1 MERIDQVM
9 VSLRQLIRATEL
21 HSKQL
26 LKTTGLTTPQLLILR
41 AIRDMGEVTAGK
53 LASTVSLSQA
63 TMTSILD
70 RMEKHGLVFR
80 KRSEL
85 DRRKIYVSLTDKAR
99 ETLEHSPMPLQEHF
113 HARFD
118 NLADWEQNMI
128 IAALQRVVDM
138 MDATNIGAAP
148 MLAIG
153 ALYSPDPEPEAGLGS
168 AESVATSTE
177 SVATSPGTAAGATPP
192 PLV

>member
-85 DRRKIYVSLTDKAR
+85 DRRKIYVLLTDKAR
-99 ETLEHSPMPLQEHF
+99 ETLEHSPMP
-113 HARFD
+113 
-118 NLADWEQNMI
+118 
-128 IAALQRVVDM
+128 
-138 MDATNIGAAP
+138 P
-148 MLAIG
+148 
-153 ALYSPDPEPEAGLGS
+153 AGTLS
-168 AESVATSTE
+168 C
-177 SVATSPGTAAGATPP
+177 PF
-192 PLV
+192 